1 MVYGLQDVVRL
12 RQMVDE
18 SPSSEEH
25 KRVERHKLD
34 ALLGWCE
41 ATTCRRQPCSNISA
55 SRRLAEEQNVPA
67 YVIFADATLQQMLE
81 KRPQSLE
88 ALRDISGVGDRKL
101 ELYGTEFLAV
111 LRQG

>member
-1 MVYGLQDVVRL
+1 MGNDCVSRSRQREFQQMVIRFIGQIGAPAIVDRHPPAAL
-12 RQMVDE
+12 RQ
-18 SPSSEEH
+18 
-25 KRVERHKLD
+25 
-34 ALLGWCE
+34 
-41 ATTCRRQPCSNISA
+41 CRS
-55 SRRLAEEQNVPA
+55 RLAEEQNVPA

-88 ALRDISGVGDRKL
+88 SLRDISGVGDRKL

>member
-1 MVYGLQDVVRL
+1 MMAFVM
-12 RQMVDE
+12 RQ
-18 SPSSEEH
+18 
-25 KRVERHKLD
+25 
-34 ALLGWCE
+34 G
-41 ATTCRRQPCSNISA
+41 
-55 SRRLAEEQNVPA
+55 
-67 YVIFADATLQQMLE
+67 LQQMLE